1 MELGGDETLVELAV
15 VHDLTRA
22 CLLRLI
28 VCICALPDHKCL
40 LCLRLLHL
48 LLSVIAIIAHIMLHF
63 FFFFL
68 FLLLVAHL
76 GKYLLFA
83 AG

>member
-40 LCLRLLHL
+40 L
-48 LLSVIAIIAHIMLHF
+48 
-63 FFFFL
+63 
-68 FLLLVAHL
+68 
-76 GKYLLFA
+76 
-83 AG
+83 